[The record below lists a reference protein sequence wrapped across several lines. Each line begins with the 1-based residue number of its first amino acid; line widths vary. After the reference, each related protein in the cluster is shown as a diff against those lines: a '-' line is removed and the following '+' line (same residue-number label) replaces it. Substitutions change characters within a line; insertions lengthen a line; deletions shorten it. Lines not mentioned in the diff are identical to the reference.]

1 MKSIYQ
7 RILPSAL
14 VLMVAT
20 CLPLGLGVKTAA
32 AYELPEPTR
41 YAITPPSQATTA
53 LTQIDQQTPAA
64 VSLKAL
70 LDMNPY
76 KPRQDSYLSWVQ
88 HPADVWVSARAE
100 AAARESG
107 NALYSPD
114 TFILARQLDNGS
126 ALFTAELQ
134 AEADWYARITP
145 KQPKFSQ
152 PGLLAKARRVMAR
165 PVSFD
170 PAEADTAVYGATS
183 VYQYAG
189 GTMIALTDVVARI
202 DMQKVE
208 IAAGVITHNLSAEA
222 AAAQSMQLARSIIK
236 R

>member
-1 MKSIYQ
+1 MKAAPLKT
-7 RILPSAL
+7 LPTTL
-14 VLMVAT
+14 VLIAGI
-20 CLPLGLGVKTAA
+20 CLPLGLGMGTAA
-32 AYELPEPTR
+32 AYELPVPTP
-41 YAITPPSQATTA
+41 YAITPPAQAPQA

-64 VSLKAL
+64 ISLKAL

-76 KPRQDSYLSWVQ
+76 KPKQDSYLSWTQ
-88 HPADVWVSARAE
+88 HPAEVWVSARAE

-114 TFILARQLDNGS
+114 TFILARQLDKSS

-134 AEADWYARITP
+134 AEADWYARIAP
-145 KQPKFSQ
+145 RQPRFSQ
-152 PGLLAKARRVMAR
+152 PGLLAEARRVMSR

-170 PAEADTAVYGATS
+170 PAQADTAVYGATS

-202 DMQKVE
+202 NMQKVE
-208 IAAGVITHNLSAEA
+208 IAAGVITHNLSAAA
-222 AAAQSMQLARSIIK
+222 AAAQSQQLARGIIK

>member
-1 MKSIYQ
+1 MTPNHLKKS
-7 RILPSAL
+7 PVAL
-14 VLMVAT
+14 WLFVAIA
-20 CLPLGLGVKTAA
+20 PLAAGINTAA
-32 AYELPEPTR
+32 AYELPMPTP
-41 YAITPPSQATTA
+41 YAITPASPQVA

-76 KPRQDSYLSWVQ
+76 KPKHDSYLSWAQ
-88 HPADVWVSARAE
+88 HPAEVWVSARAE

-114 TFILARQLDNGS
+114 TFILARRLDNGS

-134 AEADWYARITP
+134 AEADWYARIAP

-152 PGLLAKARRVMAR
+152 PGLLAEARRVMSR

-170 PAEADTAVYGATS
+170 QAEADTVVYGATT
-183 VYQYAG
+183 VYAYAG
-189 GTMIALTDVVARI
+189 GTMISLTDVVSRI

-222 AAAQSMQLARSIIK
+222 AAARSLQLARSIV
-236 R
+236 RR